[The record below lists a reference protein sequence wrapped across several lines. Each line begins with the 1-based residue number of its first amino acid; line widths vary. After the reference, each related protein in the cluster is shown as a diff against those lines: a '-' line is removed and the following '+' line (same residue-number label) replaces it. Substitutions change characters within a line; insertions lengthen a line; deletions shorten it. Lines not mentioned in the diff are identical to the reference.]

1 MDPQNPEKH
10 SEAYAQPPAYYE
22 QAPPLPP
29 LPPLPPRTASTS
41 STLQPGGGQLS
52 YPAPPQRLL
61 SARSSTEDISS
72 PVHYTRDPHKL
83 VAYLVPFP
91 KPKLH
96 GIPPEAIPARFLIYT
111 PPPPPLKSPKEGEK
125 EAKVHKLQRKWQ
137 EEVRSAK
144 TSTAKTASWQGVK
157 SKATKAIDVA
167 MGWTKSSN
175 LEFINRINIEGDKGT
190 DKHSQDVRPE
200 DQETHRTVGLEEMVL
215 IYPNSIKSSPDQ
227 LKIEFVQ
234 SMMRSKSKAQR
245 DSVIATGLLPVSAAI
260 DIMATL
266 IWPFGGLLEID
277 AVWAAA
283 SIRGAKISR
292 NVTKRLTSTSTT
304 GKHDEDTLK
313 LSFTPSPRL
322 EVLDKYLGA
331 KCHDK
336 DAKTFP
342 SFGAAPTETDCLQAI
357 GWAPSQ
363 IGGDAKNWEDEHWET
378 AEVKEDLKTVMTKA
392 AREWEK
398 WCKAYEKNPEKA
410 VKK

>member
-1 MDPQNPEKH
+1 MDPQNSEKH

-29 LPPLPPRTASTS
+29 RTASTS
-41 STLQPGGGQLS
+41 STLQPGGGQPS

-144 TSTAKTASWQGVK
+144 TSTAKTA
-157 SKATKAIDVA
+157 I
-167 MGWTKSSN
+167 
-175 LEFINRINIEGDKGT
+175 
-190 DKHSQDVRPE
+190 
-200 DQETHRTVGLEEMVL
+200 GLEEMVL

-363 IGGDAKNWEDEHWET
+363 TGGDAKNWEDEHWET

>member
-1 MDPQNPEKH
+1 M
-10 SEAYAQPPAYYE
+10 
-22 QAPPLPP
+22 
-29 LPPLPPRTASTS
+29 
-41 STLQPGGGQLS
+41 
-52 YPAPPQRLL
+52 PAPPERTS
-61 SARSSTEDISS
+61 SARSSSTEDISS
-72 PVHYTRDPHKL
+72 PIHYTRDPHKL
-83 VAYLVPFP
+83 VAYLIPFP
-91 KPKLH
+91 EPTLH
-96 GIPPEAIPARFLIYT
+96 GIPPEAIPTRFLIYT
-111 PPPPPLKSPKEGEK
+111 PPPPPLKAPREGDKEDK
-125 EAKVHKLQRKWQ
+125 MHKLQRKWQ

-157 SKATKAIDVA
+157 SKATKGINHA
-167 MGWTKSSN
+167 MSWTKSSN
-175 LEFINRINIEGDKGT
+175 LEFINRINVDGDK
-190 DKHSQDVRPE
+190 RPE
-200 DQETHRTVGLEEMVL
+200 KHTQDQDADGDATHRTVGLEEMIL
-215 IYPNSIKSSPDQ
+215 IYPDSVKSTPDQ
-227 LKIEFVQ
+227 LKVEFIE

-245 DSVIATGLLPVSAAI
+245 DSIIATGLLPVSAAI

-266 IWPFGGLLEID
+266 VWPFGGLLEID

-292 NVTKRLTSTSTT
+292 NITKRLTSTST
-304 GKHDEDTLK
+304 GDKHEEDNLK

-322 EVLDKYLGA
+322 ETLNKYLQA

-342 SFGAAPTETDCLQAI
+342 SFGAAPTETDCLREI

-363 IGGDAKNWEDEHWET
+363 TGGDAKNWEDEHWET

-398 WCKAYEKNPEKA
+398 WCKTYEKNPEKA